1 MKYIIPIVFCFII
14 QSCCKEY
21 KAVKVNSLSFKLNG
35 EEVKVG
41 HEAWFPYSNA
51 TIQDSN
57 KFDIFMTIPY
67 SDGLGIKNYFY
78 LNSIVKN
85 FDKQIVTSIY
95 RPLTWDSSTTELF
108 QEQTRKFTN
117 AVFYNSIK
125 GADFECERFLP
136 DTNDKVNNW
145 VRNTKV
151 EGDFKVV
158 EGEFSLKL
166 IKVAT
171 CPDRNYPDTLYLTN
185 GKYHLNL
192 EE

>member
-21 KAVKVNSLSFKLNG
+21 RVIKVNNISFNLNG
-35 EEVKVG
+35 ERVNVG
-41 HEAWFPYSNA
+41 QEAWFPYSNA
-51 TIQDSN
+51 TFQDSN

-67 SDGLGIKNYFY
+67 SNGLGNKEYISFA
-78 LNSIVKN
+78 SILKN
-85 FDKQIVTSIY
+85 FDKQIVTAVYNPIIY
-95 RPLTWDSSTTELF
+95 NDSTILAN
-108 QEQTRKFTN
+108 QEQKRRVTN
-117 AVFYNSIK
+117 AVFYNTIK
-125 GADFECERFLP
+125 GADFSCEQFLP

-145 VRNTKV
+145 VRNTSE
-151 EGDFKVV
+151 EGNFKVV

-171 CPDRNYPDTLYLTN
+171 CPDRNYPDTLYITE